1 MIDIGNSILFFSML
15 MSGVTGMKA
24 DYSKDYIT
32 SLDYHSSTPV
42 AASTSE
48 ELKLIVYDVKNKSTN
63 LIVTYYS
70 SYPSTESSSK
80 KPSYSSNYYYSFD
93 MSNANSTQKFSRN
106 FVYPNYEDKQH
117 YELSSICI
125 TRCSENNIIHQGSAF
140 AVSDRS
146 VLSAA
151 HCFYSNG
158 KFFSNPLIGILQQK
172 KNNEFY
178 CSFNVSKIII
188 LYSYYIN
195 GNQDDDWCY
204 CIVDDYLDEK
214 DKKTHEL
221 SYYTGY
227 LSIAAGY
234 TLADVNNYAC
244 GYLGNLQKDDPNY
257 LQLAY
262 SSARGV
268 KNYNTALYELYNY
281 AIGGM
286 SGGPLLFQYEDSMT
300 LETYFGVAGIV
311 AYTNILDN
319 HGYAVK
325 ITNATIAALRSTKN
339 YE

>member
-1 MIDIGNSILFFSML
+1 M
-15 MSGVTGMKA
+15 
-24 DYSKDYIT
+24 
-32 SLDYHSSTPV
+32 
-42 AASTSE
+42 
-48 ELKLIVYDVKNKSTN
+48 
-63 LIVTYYS
+63 
-70 SYPSTESSSK
+70 
-80 KPSYSSNYYYSFD
+80 
-93 MSNANSTQKFSRN
+93 
-106 FVYPNYEDKQH
+106 
-117 YELSSICI
+117 
-125 TRCSENNIIHQGSAF
+125 
-140 AVSDRS
+140 
-146 VLSAA
+146 
-151 HCFYSNG
+151 
-158 KFFSNPLIGILQQK
+158 
-172 KNNEFY
+172 
-178 CSFNVSKIII
+178 
-188 LYSYYIN
+188 
-195 GNQDDDWCY
+195 
-204 CIVDDYLDEK
+204 DEK